1 MRPTTDVLP
10 DSVAAALG
18 LDNALGSAAEA
29 TGGTEAPA
37 ESEAAVPTKD
47 ARPRAWESRVVRQ
60 KTLGGEIFVR
70 KWVSDHKPA
79 FAASCASSGDSQPQ
93 VRSPPMQ
100 LSLRAMPRAL
110 YLESCGLCLEPRALS
125 LHTSLTDLSSR
136 SSPLSRASSVLS
148 SRRLWQGFC

>member
-60 KTLGGEIFVR
+60 KTLGGEILVR

-125 LHTSLTDLSSR
+125 LSAHISH
-136 SSPLSRASSVLS
+136 
-148 SRRLWQGFC
+148 